1 MKVLTMN
8 KKLPMS
14 CIAAL
19 LAGFFLLLCL
29 ACSRQP
35 SLPPLAADTVILAFG
50 DSLTFGTGAQPGQS
64 YPAVLARLVERRVV
78 NAGIPGEISA
88 QGLQRLPGVLD
99 EVQPA
104 LLLLCHG
111 GNDMLRHLSHEELRS
126 NLRAMVGLAQ
136 SRGIAVMLIA
146 VPEPSFAVKAPPLYA
161 ELAKELGLPLEAKI
175 LARIERQRSLKSDQI
190 HPNADGYYHMAEA
203 IAQALRKHG
212 AIK

>member
-1 MKVLTMN
+1 MN

-19 LAGFFLLLCL
+19 LAGSLLLLCL
-29 ACSRQP
+29 SCSRQP
-35 SLPPLAADTVILAFG
+35 SLPPLAADAVILAFG

-64 YPAVLARLVERRVV
+64 YPAVLARLVERQVV

-99 EVQPA
+99 EVRPA

-111 GNDMLRHLSHEELRS
+111 GNDMLHHLSHDELRS

-146 VPEPSFAVKAPPLYA
+146 VPEPSLAVKAPPLYA
-161 ELAKELGLPLEAKI
+161 ELA
-175 LARIERQRSLKSDQI
+175 SS
-190 HPNADGYYHMAEA
+190 
-203 IAQALRKHG
+203 
-212 AIK
+212 